1 MMNSKIQKHWARLE
15 ESKGYYSALLEVFSD
30 EQLNFHPEQGAWSM
44 LDVMQHLYTSESISL
59 KFMQNF
65 DFNRKDEKVGLKS
78 QIKTI
83 LLVNRLNSK
92 KKYKAPKVLAE
103 KKDSLNISQD
113 AHQFSHQWEDLR
125 NEMFSFLEEFRDEKI
140 GHFVF
145 AHPAVGKLNV
155 LQTLQ
160 FFVAHLKHHQYQIEA
175 INHHKDFPK

>member
-1 MMNSKIQKHWARLE
+1 MNPKIQKHWARLE
-15 ESKGYYSALLEVFSD
+15 EGKAYYDALLQVFN
-30 EQLNFHPEQGAWSM
+30 EQQLNFHPEDGAWSM
-44 LDVMQHLYTSESISL
+44 LDVMQHLFTSESISL

-78 QIKTI
+78 EIKTI

-92 KKYKAPKVLAE
+92 KKYKAPKILSE
-103 KKDSLNISQD
+103 KKESLNISHD
-113 AHQFSHQWEDLR
+113 AHEFSHQWENLR
-125 NEMFSFLEEFRDEKI
+125 NEMFSFLDDFPEDKI
-140 GHFVF
+140 GHFIF

-160 FFVAHLKHHQYQIEA
+160 FFVAHMKHHQFQIES

>member
-1 MMNSKIQKHWARLE
+1 MNSKIQKHWVRLE
-15 ESKGYYSALLEVFSD
+15 ENKAYYDALLEVFNE
-30 EQLNFHPEQGAWSM
+30 EQLNFHPEPGAWSM
-44 LDVMQHLYTSESISL
+44 LDVMQHLYTSENISL
-59 KFMQNF
+59 KFMQKF
-65 DFNRKDEKVGLKS
+65 DFNRKDEKVGFKS

-92 KKYKAPKVLAE
+92 KKYQAPKVLSE
-103 KKDSLNISQD
+103 KKDSLGISQD
-113 AHQFSHQWEDLR
+113 VHEFTHQWEDFR
-125 NEMFSFLEEFRDEKI
+125 NEMFNFLNEFPEEKI

-160 FFVAHLKHHQYQIEA
+160 FFVAHLRHHQYQIES